1 MIKDGEPRP
10 HVEGR
15 PVHRVS
21 SAAWPLNVRR
31 VVATDKAAQRR
42 RDWIMQGRWMVVLAD
57 ALSMRALLVLTP
69 LLVVV
74 SSLFVAVLGL
84 QFWYLL
90 LLPLLL
96 FGLLLT
102 LPTFLASRM
111 PMETA
116 PSTLATFAQEF
127 KSSTGLLSLYT
138 QELRSSPG
146 FLQDLRSS
154 PGFLQELK
162 SHPGFLQG
170 LKSHPGFLQELRS
183 QPGLLSAESPA
194 TPMPVAADP
203 PLVRVLET
211 YDLRQEQVKH
221 FLGSSGMSDEETNK
235 HAQVHM
241 AERDSWPYTLATEQL
256 ETDNLSASDLDEQA
270 AETHKLSIDE
280 SSKSEAGE

>member
-1 MIKDGEPRP
+1 
-10 HVEGR
+10 
-15 PVHRVS
+15 
-21 SAAWPLNVRR
+21 
-31 VVATDKAAQRR
+31 
-42 RDWIMQGRWMVVLAD
+42 MQGRWMVVLAD
-57 ALSMRALLVLTP
+57 ALSMRALLVLTT

-111 PMETA
+111 PVETT

-127 KSSTGLLSLYT
+127 KSSTGLLSLHT

-146 FLQDLRSS
+146 FLQDLQSS
-154 PGFLQELK
+154 PGFLQELR
-162 SHPGFLQG
+162 
-170 LKSHPGFLQELRS
+170 SHPGFLQELRS
-183 QPGLLSAESPA
+183 HPGLLSAESPA

-221 FLGSSGMSDEETNK
+221 FLGSSATSDEEPNK
-235 HAQVHM
+235 HAHVHV
-241 AERDSWPYTLATEQL
+241 AERNSWQYAPATEQL
-256 ETDNLSASDLDEQA
+256 EAGSLSASDLDEQT
-270 AETHKLSIDE
+270 AETHKLSIEE
-280 SSKSEAGE
+280 SPKSEAGE